1 MSRLSFAPARTSAV
15 LAIALLAACAAEP
28 APPAAGAVPC
38 LERVYGVRLATG
50 RVELGARDGALP
62 PGATLRVRATGVDAR
77 LVADAD
83 GRVEHTLDT
92 ADDTLLLSVDAL
104 PGCSETRLRLRH
116 REEARRAAV
125 RPALEGL
132 GDLPNDLIVVGPAEA
147 PRLVVVRS
155 GDHALSV
162 VDPERGLAPELGAVR
177 LPERVRGGRS
187 VAASPWFAVAL
198 PDGPAGALRLAVT
211 AHQQDVVWWVEL
223 SAGVVERALE
233 PPSIDL
239 AAPFALA
246 RPVDLDGD
254 GQPEASIE
262 RLRPRAPQ
270 GVAVIG
276 RGLFAAFSGFVAP
289 RLGPEAPPVFVP
301 GVVVRWSLD
310 DPDAAPRAAVLDDL
324 NPQELGVSPDGRLR
338 VVASGVLDFV
348 DGAPLRRTPSAVVW
362 LDAEDLRL
370 HARLDAGP
378 LAAGTAVEVAGRVF
392 VGDLTRARV
401 GHATAGAS
409 SLDGV
414 LELEDEAVDSVLR
427 LTELPGGWIAA
438 PSFNTDRL
446 HLIDARRL
454 AVDPHPFGAPL
465 SLGPGRPIFD
475 GLSLCAV
482 RPGRAGVDFVG
493 PELFC
498 LTQASRIVPVELR
511 QGFGP

>member
-1 MSRLSFAPARTSAV
+1 M
-15 LAIALLAACAAEP
+15 
-28 APPAAGAVPC
+28 
-38 LERVYGVRLATG
+38 
-50 RVELGARDGALP
+50 
-62 PGATLRVRATGVDAR
+62 
-77 LVADAD
+77 
-83 GRVEHTLDT
+83 
-92 ADDTLLLSVDAL
+92 
-104 PGCSETRLRLRH
+104 
-116 REEARRAAV
+116 
-125 RPALEGL
+125 
-132 GDLPNDLIVVGPAEA
+132 
-147 PRLVVVRS
+147 
-155 GDHALSV
+155 
-162 VDPERGLAPELGAVR
+162 
-177 LPERVRGGRS
+177 
-187 VAASPWFAVAL
+187 AASPWFAVAL